1 MSLNL
6 CRWGTINLKGK
17 SWGKKTDTVS
27 LPRSESFDLPLLRSS
42 FETWRRNSSPWGEGR
57 VGQPVEAEEMQR
69 VTVNESLTGLRV
81 PAPTSLCGSRILPC
95 PWGHWWDY
103 SNCDCVTMVTCWCEV
118 CAHSHTYFQVPTV
131 IHPEWRLGKHFNI
144 CLYSQRWNYWDIRL
158 SKGKTALIQK
168 TSRVIRRELWGYWAA
183 LWLWI

>member
-17 SWGKKTDTVS
+17 SWGKKDTVS

-42 FETWRRNSSPWGEGR
+42 FETWRRNSSPWGEER

-81 PAPTSLCGSRILPC
+81 PAPTSLCGSRILLC

-103 SNCDCVTMVTCWCEV
+103 SNCDCVTMMTCWCV
-118 CAHSHTYFQVPTV
+118 HTHTLTSNCPLSYTLNEGSGSILTFACTV
-131 IHPEWRLGKHFNI
+131 KGGITGTSD
-144 CLYSQRWNYWDIRL
+144 SQ
-158 SKGKTALIQK
+158 KEKPH
-168 TSRVIRRELWGYWAA
+168 
-183 LWLWI
+183 